1 MRRVGGRQMDSPVK
15 SDQPRVSPKKS
26 YLKPTLRIYG
36 NIEKVTLQGISSTTG
51 DNRVKANHKTGG

>member
-1 MRRVGGRQMDSPVK
+1 MDSPVK
-15 SDQPRVSPKKS
+15 SDQPRVSAKKS

-36 NIEKVTLQGISSTTG
+36 NIEKVTLQGTASTTG